1 MRTSRIMTTALLIV
15 GSGLALHGAK
25 AQQAGIQRTDL
36 VQRDLGVPGRE
47 AVQVRVDFEPGA
59 VSIKHSHPG
68 EEVAYVLEGSQLGG
82 ASMFKRLGPRLAPH
96 PMRYFQPVDAPEG
109 LPAQWKDFV
118 AQLAAALRDPAAVDA
133 AQRGAVAG
141 FRTLMP
147 RFGLAA

>member
-68 EEVAYVLEGSQLGG
+68 EEVAYVLEGSLQYQLEGRAPVTLHAG
-82 ASMFKRLGPRLAPH
+82 ETLFIPAGVAHLAKNVGDGRASELATYIVEKGTPLVV
-96 PMRYFQPVDAPEG
+96 PV
-109 LPAQWKDFV
+109 K
-118 AQLAAALRDPAAVDA
+118 
-133 AQRGAVAG
+133 
-141 FRTLMP
+141 
-147 RFGLAA
+147 